1 MCNNLRRS
9 IVFLQLEWSSQYWA
23 CITSPNRWPQFLI
36 RVTHYHS
43 PVKLCE
49 ETRVSLKENSAQI
62 FWGYGFHFSPFMTVS
77 LTLLNTT
84 DELAVQTYKP
94 LPLVSRLDNTIMD
107 WLKEVM
113 LTSTSSPSLLQDNTV
128 LEEWFLSPQV
138 RLTLPP
144 SSIVWVSVSEK
155 TWTFIQHWRGLTETR
170 SFIFDHERRF
180 PRKLCHVLRKRCFYS
195 LGMLLLK
202 LVKRYF
208 GAVPSTKRTSQ
219 NLKLRGHAASV
230 HLTVHALVANPMNS
244 VKSN

>member
-1 MCNNLRRS
+1 M
-9 IVFLQLEWSSQYWA
+9 
-23 CITSPNRWPQFLI
+23 
-36 RVTHYHS
+36 
-43 PVKLCE
+43 
-49 ETRVSLKENSAQI
+49 SLKENGAQI
-62 FWGYGFHFSPFMTVS
+62 FWSYGFHFLPFMTVS

-94 LPLVSRLDNTIMD
+94 LPLVSRLDNTSMD

-144 SSIVWVSVSEK
+144 SSIVWISVTEK

-170 SFIFDHERRF
+170 SFIFERRLS
-180 PRKLCHVLRKRCFYS
+180 RKLWNVLRKRGFYP
-195 LGMLLLK
+195 LGMLLLL

-208 GAVPSTKRTSQ
+208 GAVLSTKRTSQ
-219 NLKLRGHAASV
+219 NLKLRGHS
-230 HLTVHALVANPMNS
+230 HALVAN
-244 VKSN
+244 KSN

>member
-1 MCNNLRRS
+1 MWRDACVLEREQCANL
-9 IVFLQLEWSSQYWA
+9 L
-23 CITSPNRWPQFLI
+23 
-36 RVTHYHS
+36 
-43 PVKLCE
+43 
-49 ETRVSLKENSAQI
+49 
-62 FWGYGFHFSPFMTVS
+62 GYGFHFLPFMTVS

-94 LPLVSRLDNTIMD
+94 LPLVSRLDNTSMD

-128 LEEWFLSPQV
+128 LEEWLLSPQV

-155 TWTFIQHWRGLTETR
+155 TRTFIQHWRGLTETR
-170 SFIFDHERRF
+170 SFIFERQF
-180 PRKLCHVLRKRCFYS
+180 PRKLWNVLQKRGFYP

-208 GAVPSTKRTSQ
+208 GE
-219 NLKLRGHAASV
+219 GI
-230 HLTVHALVANPMNS
+230 
-244 VKSN
+244 KS